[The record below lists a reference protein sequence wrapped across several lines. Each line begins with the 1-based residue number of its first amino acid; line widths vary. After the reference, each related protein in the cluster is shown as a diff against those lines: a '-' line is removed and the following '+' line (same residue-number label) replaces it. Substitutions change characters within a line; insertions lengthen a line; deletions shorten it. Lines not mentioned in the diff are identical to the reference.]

1 MELPSCGKCEL
12 GKMIPLSD
20 YGPDGS
26 AVIFKAWVCTRCKFA
41 LRIDKGDIS
50 YSEVGEQ
57 RPEKHHGRQ

>member
-1 MELPSCGKCEL
+1 
-12 GKMIPLSD
+12 MIPLSD